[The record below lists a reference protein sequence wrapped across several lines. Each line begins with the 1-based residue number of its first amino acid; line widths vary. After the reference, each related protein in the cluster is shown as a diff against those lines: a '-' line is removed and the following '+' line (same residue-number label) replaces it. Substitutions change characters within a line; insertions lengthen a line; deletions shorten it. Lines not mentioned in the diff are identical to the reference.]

1 MSGCVTLSGGRV
13 RLRPWRKEDRNPF
26 AVMNVDARVMAFYH
40 RSGPV
45 MEWLGMRRNHADDL
59 DYPTFPEGHPLRR
72 RVLYRLGSGPCAGG
86 TWRPG
91 SAARGRV
98 GQATPDQPEMTTV

>member
-1 MSGCVTLSGGRV
+1 MSMRESL
-13 RLRPWRKEDRNPF
+13 
-26 AVMNVDARVMAFYH
+26 AFYH
-40 RSGPV
+40 SSGPV
-45 MEWLGMRRNHADDL
+45 MGWLGMRPNHADDL

-98 GQATPDQPEMTTV
+98 GQATPDQPEMTTVLRPSRSLRVLRRAGATA